1 MGAGELALTRP
12 ELITA
17 IITDH
22 RMVENNE
29 LPGIWDC
36 KPLRGCVLRNVPGSR
51 SYQAWRTHI
60 GAVLDWAVDHQ
71 GECNSVIGFHAPV
84 HTCERKPR

>member
-1 MGAGELALTRP
+1 MDAGQLELTRA

-22 RMVENNE
+22 RMVENDE

-36 KPLRGCVLRNVPGSR
+36 KPLGGCVLRNVPGSR
-51 SYQAWRTHI
+51 WYQAWRIHI
-60 GAVLDWAVDHQ
+60 GVVLDWAVDHP
-71 GECNSVIGFHAPV
+71 GECSGPIGYHAAV
-84 HTCERKPR
+84 HTCERKR